1 MATEKKKYAFY
12 TSPQLMEKIEQL
24 YKSDGCTSKT
34 EFIERA
40 VEFYCGYL
48 TADNYKEYFPN
59 VIVSTVKGTLNSLED
74 RMAKLLFKFSVEQAM
89 MMHVLAYTCEIDENT
104 LNKLRG
110 YCVMECKRIN
120 GVVTFDDAVRFQKS
134 SD

>member
-1 MATEKKKYAFY
+1 MWIKKIKKR
-12 TSPQLMEKIEQL
+12 KIECLLNNESCLMGTFYFFLENNVTIQ
-24 YKSDGCTSKT
+24 YSGKKSTD
-34 EFIERA
+34 
-40 VEFYCGYL
+40 
-48 TADNYKEYFPN
+48 
-59 VIVSTVKGTLNSLED
+59 ED
-74 RMAKLLFKFSVEQAM
+74 FTLFKFSVEQAM

-120 GVVTFDDAVRFQKS
+120 GAVTFDDAVKFQNS

>member
-59 VIVSTVKGTLNSLED
+59 VIVSTMKGTLNSLED
-74 RMAKLLFKFSVEQAM
+74 RMAKLLFKFSVE
-89 MMHVLAYTCEIDENT
+89 
-104 LNKLRG
+104 
-110 YCVMECKRIN
+110 
-120 GVVTFDDAVRFQKS
+120 
-134 SD
+134 

>member
-1 MATEKKKYAFY
+1 MAH
-12 TSPQLMEKIEQL
+12 Q
-24 YKSDGCTSKT
+24 
-34 EFIERA
+34 A

-48 TADNYKEYFPN
+48 TADNYKEYFPD
-59 VIVSTVKGTLNSLED
+59 VIVSTMKGTLNSLED
-74 RMAKLLFKFSVEQAM
+74 RMAKLLFKFSVEQAMM

-120 GVVTFDDAVRFQKS
+120 GAVTFDDAVRFQKS

>member
-1 MATEKKKYAFY
+1 M
-12 TSPQLMEKIEQL
+12 
-24 YKSDGCTSKT
+24 
-34 EFIERA
+34 
-40 VEFYCGYL
+40 
-48 TADNYKEYFPN
+48 
-59 VIVSTVKGTLNSLED
+59 KGTLNSLVD

-89 MMHVLAYTCEIDENT
+89 MQVLAYTCEIDENT

-120 GVVTFDDAVRFQKS
+120 GAVTFDDAVRFQKS